1 MEVAATNGHVV
12 IANTGS
18 DTVSVLDD
26 KTGRVLRTIPVG
38 KRPIDVV
45 KDSVDDQAFVVN
57 RTGNTLTVLGA
68 NVS

>member
-1 MEVAATNGHVV
+1 VDVGTAPSDVEVDDTSSPVF

-26 KTGRVLRTIPVG
+26 RIRCVLRVMDVG

-45 KDSVDDQAFVVN
+45 KDSVNAQAFVVN
-57 RTGNTLTVLGA
+57 
-68 NVS
+68 